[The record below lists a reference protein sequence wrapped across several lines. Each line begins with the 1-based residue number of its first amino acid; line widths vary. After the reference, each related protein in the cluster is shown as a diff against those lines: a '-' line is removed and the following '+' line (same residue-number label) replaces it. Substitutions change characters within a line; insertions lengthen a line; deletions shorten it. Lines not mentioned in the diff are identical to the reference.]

1 MIDRSIDPLPQHA
14 SRCAFLAATSSASQ
28 RGQCAG
34 CCDYYCDD
42 DDYDG
47 GDDENFAGSDSGSVV
62 EETYFGFAVAVAVVV
77 VAAVVEGCSGCAPE
91 TGAAGA
97 VRPIYCH
104 DCSAAAAAAGGHG
117 CPWSEVVVFFL
128 LFYDNLR

>member
-1 MIDRSIDPLPQHA
+1 MIDRSTDPLPQHA

-62 EETYFGFAVAVAVVV
+62 EETYFGFAVAVV

-97 VRPIYCH
+97 VPPIYCH
-104 DCSAAAAAAGGHG
+104 DCSAAAAAGGHG
-117 CPWSEVVVFFL
+117 CPWSEVVVFL
-128 LFYDNLR
+128 LLLYDNLR